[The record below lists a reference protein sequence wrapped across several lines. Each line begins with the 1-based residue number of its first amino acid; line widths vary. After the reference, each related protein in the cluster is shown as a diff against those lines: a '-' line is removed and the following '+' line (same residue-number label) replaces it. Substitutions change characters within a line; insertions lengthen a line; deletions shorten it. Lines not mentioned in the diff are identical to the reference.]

1 MQIITNQFIIT
12 KTKHYEKVNFISTYR
27 NGYAHCIPNC
37 WRGKGQ
43 QEEREKAYEWKWD
56 GTKSGNETVD
66 AYLMSVDSIW
76 NNMSEFHKMVDTY
89 QYKEDTLY
97 VNGKYY
103 VQAYMKDD
111 QGNLLTRG
119 AVNWQFVNC
128 GMLSANIISQAALAA
143 MQSANAT
150 LALPNLGLKALS
162 FGKYVKA
169 GPVICTKAPKEIGL
183 IWNIRKQQMKSWR
196 GLKAEAIDATKVYP
210 NMTAE
215 QKKLYNKCVFI
226 REVKETAPDYQE
238 IKTVLSAKSEDELK
252 KESQASFDKLAQSV
266 ILPEEAGKSLDD
278 LSDDAMKEYM

>member
-1 MQIITNQFIIT
+1 MKKLTSLALIAMAMLIAFPIAGVAKDN
-12 KTKHYEKVNFISTYR
+12 KKKEK
-27 NGYAHCIPNC
+27 
-37 WRGKGQ
+37 
-43 QEEREKAYEWKWD
+43 KAYEWKWD

-169 GPVICTKAPKEIGL
+169 GPVICTTAPKEIGL

>member
-1 MQIITNQFIIT
+1 MYNYKNKNTMKKLTSLALIAMAMLIAFPIAGVAKDN
-12 KTKHYEKVNFISTYR
+12 KKKEK
-27 NGYAHCIPNC
+27 
-37 WRGKGQ
+37 
-43 QEEREKAYEWKWD
+43 KAYEWKWD